1 MIFLHIIVKCSL
13 FRHISTNIDKTK
25 CYFDN
30 GDDMKDDIYTLAHE
44 IRNPLCVVKGYLEM
58 LDETNIFKYK
68 QIIKNQVDDSLNI
81 LSDYLEFNRISLN
94 KEEIDLNLL
103 LLDIKSNLKDYLKNN
118 NVHLH
123 IDLMDDEIYL
133 EADYNKLKQVFHNII
148 KNSIESSSKNI
159 NISYR
164 IMFGRVTIII
174 KDDGMKIDND
184 AIYKLGNY
192 FTNKENGNGIGTS
205 LIKKIISMHN
215 GKIKYRNNKNKGVS
229 VYITLT
235 LS

>member
-1 MIFLHIIVKCSL
+1 
-13 FRHISTNIDKTK
+13 
-25 CYFDN
+25 
-30 GDDMKDDIYTLAHE
+30 MKNDIYTLAHE

-58 LDETNIFKYK
+58 LDETNINKYK
-68 QIIKNQVDDSLNI
+68 KIIMNQVDDSLNI
-81 LSDYLEFNRISLN
+81 LSDYLEFNRICLN
-94 KEEIDLNLL
+94 KEEIDLNVL
-103 LLDIKSNLKDYLKNN
+103 LLDIKENLKDYLKKN

-123 IDLMDDEIYL
+123 INTIDDDIYL
-133 EADYNKLKQVFHNII
+133 EADYNKLKQVFNNII

-159 NISYR
+159 EISYR
-164 IMFGRVTIII
+164 IMFGRVTICI
-174 KDDGMKIDND
+174 KDDGYKMDNE

-192 FTNKENGNGIGTS
+192 FTNKEDGNGIGTM

-215 GKIKYRNNKNKGVS
+215 GKIKYRNNINKGIS

>member
-1 MIFLHIIVKCSL
+1 
-13 FRHISTNIDKTK
+13 
-25 CYFDN
+25 
-30 GDDMKDDIYTLAHE
+30 
-44 IRNPLCVVKGYLEM
+44 
-58 LDETNIFKYK
+58 
-68 QIIKNQVDDSLNI
+68 
-81 LSDYLEFNRISLN
+81 
-94 KEEIDLNLL
+94 
-103 LLDIKSNLKDYLKNN
+103 
-118 NVHLH
+118 
-123 IDLMDDEIYL
+123 MDDEIYL

-205 LIKKIISMHN
+205 LIKKIVSMHN

>member
-1 MIFLHIIVKCSL
+1 
-13 FRHISTNIDKTK
+13 
-25 CYFDN
+25 
-30 GDDMKDDIYTLAHE
+30 MKNDIYTLAHE

-58 LDETNIFKYK
+58 LDETNITKYK
-68 QIIKNQVDDSLNI
+68 KIIENQVDDSLSI
-81 LSDYLEFNRISLN
+81 LSDYLEYNRISLN
-94 KEEIDLNLL
+94 KEEIDLNIL
-103 LLDIKSNLKDYLKNN
+103 LLDIKDNLKDYLKNN

-159 NISYR
+159 DITYR
-164 IMFGRVTIII
+164 VMFGRVTIII
-174 KDDGMKIDND
+174 KDDGYKMDNE
-184 AIYKLGNY
+184 AIYKIGNY
-192 FTNKENGNGIGTS
+192 FTNKEDGNGIGTM
-205 LIKKIISMHN
+205 LIKRIISMHN
-215 GKIKYRNNKNKGVS
+215 GKIKYRNNKNRGVS